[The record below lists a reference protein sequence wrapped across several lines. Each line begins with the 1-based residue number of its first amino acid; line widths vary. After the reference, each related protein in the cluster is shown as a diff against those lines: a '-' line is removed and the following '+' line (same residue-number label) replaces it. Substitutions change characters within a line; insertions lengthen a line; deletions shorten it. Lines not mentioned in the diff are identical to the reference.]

1 MELMTFIKIILALY
15 TLWALLTNI
24 RVNKQD
30 KEIKRLKGYIDNLIK
45 DELIKTTNKTNDD
58 DQSDN

>member
-1 MELMTFIKIILALY
+1 MELMTFIKIILALF

-24 RVNKQD
+24 RVNWQD
-30 KEIKRLKGYIDNLIK
+30 KEIKRLKGYIESNIK
-45 DELIKTTNKTNDD
+45 DEIIKETDKTNDD